1 MRIDFLYYLCYNMIM
16 AEEKQTPARDVAH
29 INLDDIDV
37 LRYVLQNVH
46 GIAPVS
52 IYSQADFDELA
63 E

>member
-1 MRIDFLYYLCYNMIM
+1 M
-16 AEEKQTPARDVAH
+16 AEEKQTPSRDVAH
-29 INLDDIDV
+29 INLDDLDV